1 RERVFVGALEA
12 YGAHGVGAVAA
23 IWTVWQRLGLDGW
36 FAQVGAARGA
46 KALGDA
52 VFAMVANRM
61 VAPCSKRQLVEW
73 TASDVVMPDGW
84 SDPSLDQ
91 YYRALDAVAAAKDE
105 TETHLYARL
114 CDLTNLDLR
123 LVCYDLTSTYFES
136 SVRPS
141 GRFPSRAFGY
151 SRDRRSDRPQIVIGL
166 LCTSDGIPVA
176 HHVFSGNTGDATTLP
191 AVLADLAER
200 FAVGRICV
208 VADRGLISAANI
220 EAVAEAGFDH
230 LLATRLRR
238 DRTSAEA
245 LAAIDDDTA
254 WVEIPQHLCRAA
266 DITLADGTRAVVV
279 ESDARA
285 RRDITRTAGIVAAT
299 EAKLRALER
308 RVRAGRLKDPAKIG
322 AAAQRILGVAGA
334 RRLFD
339 VEIGPARFL
348 YHYDEDAHAYE
359 ELLAGRYVLSTS
371 LTPDQAD
378 CAQVV
383 DYYRQLQ
390 AVETRFR
397 ILKDHLRLRPIRHW
411 TEQRVRGHVA
421 VCVYA
426 ALIETLINHALT
438 QADIRDP
445 DLGDQHLTA
454 ARALRDLN
462 RIRRHQLTTDG
473 RRIQLTTR
481 RTPLQARTLTAIG
494 ADTRTWDKATII

>member
-1 RERVFVGALEA
+1 MRHSGQLERIVAALERHLERERVDVGALAAE
-12 YGAHGVGAVAA
+12 GAPGVGAVAA
-23 IWTVWQRLGLDGW
+23 IWAVWQRLDLDGW
-36 FAQVGAARGA
+36 FAQVGGTRGA
-46 KALGDA
+46 KALEDA
-52 VFAMVANRM
+52 VFAMVANRL

-73 TASDVVMPDGW
+73 TALDVVMPDGW
-84 SDPSLDQ
+84 SAPSLDQ
-91 YYRALDAVAAAKDE
+91 YWWALDAVAASKDD
-105 TETHLYARL
+105 TEMHLYGRL

-123 LVCYDLTSTYFES
+123 LVCYDLTSTYFEG

-191 AVLADLAER
+191 ADLAQR
-200 FAVGRICV
+200 FALGRICV

-266 DITLADGTRAVVV
+266 DITLADGTRVVVV

-285 RRDITRTAGIVAAT
+285 RRDIARTAGIVAAT

-322 AAAQRILGVAGA
+322 AAAQRILASGSAG
-334 RRLFD
+334 RLFD
-339 VEIGPARFL
+339 TEIGPARFL
-348 YHYDEDAHAYE
+348 YHYNEDAHAYE
-359 ELLAGRYVLSTS
+359 ELLAGRYVLATS

-390 AVETRFR
+390 TVEARFR
-397 ILKDHLRLRPIRHW
+397 VLKDFLRLRPIRHW

-438 QADIRDP
+438 QADVRDP

-462 RIRRHQLTTDG
+462 RMGIMYLT
-473 RRIQLTTR
+473 
-481 RTPLQARTLTAIG
+481 
-494 ADTRTWDKATII
+494 